1 MRHHFLRQ
9 AVMKALLFSVIRVI
23 LAGIILSLNWIFT
36 PKSIK
41 REPELQAD
49 INQQAKDLTLYQ
61 YKACPFCVKVR
72 RAMKR
77 SALNI
82 ETKDAKRCEISKQEL
97 VEGGGLLKVPCLK
110 IQDSQ
115 GNTQWMYESKEII
128 NYLETRFSPKTA
140 A

>member
-1 MRHHFLRQ
+1 
-9 AVMKALLFSVIRVI
+9 MKALLFSVIRVI
-23 LAGIILSLNWIFT
+23 LAGVILSLNWIFT

-41 REPELQAD
+41 REPQLQAD

-77 SALNI
+77 SALHI
-82 ETKDAKRCEISKQEL
+82 ETKDAKRCETSKQEL

-128 NYLETRFSPKTA
+128 NYLETRFSPQTA
-140 A
+140 

>member
-1 MRHHFLRQ
+1 
-9 AVMKALLFSVIRVI
+9 MKALLFSVIRVI
-23 LAGIILSLNWIFT
+23 LAGVILSLNWIFT

-41 REPELQAD
+41 REPQLQAD

-77 SALNI
+77 SAFHI
-82 ETKDAKRCEISKQEL
+82 ETKDAKRCETSKQEL

-128 NYLETRFSPKTA
+128 NYLETRFSPQTA
-140 A
+140 